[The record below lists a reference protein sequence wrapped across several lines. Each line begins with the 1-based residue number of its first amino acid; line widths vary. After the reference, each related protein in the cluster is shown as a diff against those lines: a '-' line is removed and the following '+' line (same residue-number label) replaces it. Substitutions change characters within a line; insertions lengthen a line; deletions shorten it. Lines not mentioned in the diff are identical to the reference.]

1 MRNLLIP
8 ALGCLLFVS
17 CKMPKI
23 PNTHSAT
30 DPYVQTK
37 EGKRVEAKNVERTRG
52 LFRKDQI
59 MADGKAFKPKEV
71 AFYATKDDVFANVKL
86 NTTMFNNKK
95 NFAKQVAA
103 GKVNLYRIMVTTYEQ
118 HQVGGGAGFGGP
130 QGSYSSHHTSPHYYI
145 QHADGEPVKP
155 LSYKNLLA
163 IETPK
168 TPEYKILEQYHKKRT
183 FTRALG
189 YGGLGLMVGGAVV
202 AGKSADENVGIAG
215 VAAFLVGFFAEF
227 VDFPMAAH
235 NSIRLLKSV
244 LKADEGFDPKRARK
258 NKEPEWHHLAF

>member
-37 EGKRVEAKNVERTRG
+37 EGKRVDAKNVERKQG
-52 LFRKDQI
+52 LFHKDQI
-59 MADGKAFKPKEV
+59 VADGNSFSTKDV

-103 GKVNLYRIMVTTYEQ
+103 GKVNLYKIMVTTYEQ
-118 HQVGGGAGFGGP
+118 HQVGGGAGFGGY
-130 QGSYSSHHTSPHYYI
+130 QGTHSSQHTSPHYYI

-163 IETPK
+163 METPK

-202 AGKSADENVGIAG
+202 AGSSSSDNALSIGF
-215 VAAFLVGFFAEF
+215 AAFMVGFL
-227 VDFPMAAH
+227 P
-235 NSIRLLKSV
+235 SLLIYQCWRSTPY
-244 LKADEGFDPKRARK
+244 AS
-258 NKEPEWHHLAF
+258 